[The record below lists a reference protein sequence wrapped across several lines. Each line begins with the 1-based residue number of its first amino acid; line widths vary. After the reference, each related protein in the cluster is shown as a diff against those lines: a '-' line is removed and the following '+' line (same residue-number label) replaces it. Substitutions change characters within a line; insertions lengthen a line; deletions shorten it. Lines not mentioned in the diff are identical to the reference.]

1 MGEFTI
7 KLPDVGEGIA
17 EAELTAWHVKVG
29 DIVREDDI
37 IAEVMTEK
45 AAVEIPTEVTGKV
58 IWLGG
63 EPGEM
68 LAIGSDLARIEV
80 EGEGN
85 RPGAQAAAGAKTP
98 REPPEQPA
106 TKAPEPAPPE
116 PGAKSD
122 PDAGPDRRRLGVSRP
137 LRAPR
142 PPDHPARARR
152 RSPAA
157 GHRSAGPP
165 PPRAR
170 STDRSACAARRPS
183 CD

>member
-122 PDAGPDRRRLGVSRP
+122 PDASVTCRP
-137 LRAPR
+137 VNPKLPPVKWLPPPR
-142 PPDHPARARR
+142 SCEARWGGIWKVGECSKRWLWRSLRR
-152 RSPAA
+152 RSP
-157 GHRSAGPP
+157 GSLSSP
-165 PPRAR
+165 
-170 STDRSACAARRPS
+170 
-183 CD
+183 

>member
-63 EPGEM
+63 EPGDM
-68 LAIGSDLARIEV
+68 LAIGGDLARIEV

-85 RPGAQAAAGAKTP
+85 RPRAQAAPEAGTP
-98 REPPEQPA
+98 REPPEPPEQPA
-106 TKAPEPAPPE
+106 VIAPEPAPAE
-116 PGAKSD
+116 PAAKSD
-122 PDAGPDRRRLGVSRP
+122 PGAGPEA
-137 LRAPR
+137 APR
-142 PPDHPARARR
+142 PLPRPAARR
-152 RSPAA
+152 RE
-157 GHRSAGPP
+157 G
-165 PPRAR
+165 
-170 STDRSACAARRPS
+170 
-183 CD
+183 

>member
-98 REPPEQPA
+98 REPASQS
-106 TKAPEPAPPE
+106 
-116 PGAKSD
+116 GARS
-122 PDAGPDRRRLGVSRP
+122 PSRCGRNSG
-137 LRAPR
+137 LCRVIGTVAARAPR
-142 PPDHPARARR
+142 
-152 RSPAA
+152 ST
-157 GHRSAGPP
+157 GRSATCSTSC
-165 PPRAR
+165 ACR
-170 STDRSACAARRPS
+170 S
-183 CD
+183 